1 MWGFPDWVREPSFFY
16 FLFFFLSGNTRIE
29 MSRKLKFYTVYG
41 VQEYYVYD
49 PDHNKTETLLLSKP
63 NGEPFVSYLEL
74 VEYHEQAIEA
84 LSENRKLLKQEQEK
98 LKLEQGKLK
107 QEQTRVKN
115 SVKAF
120 QALGLPNVEIAT
132 ILGLTLE
139 ELEIYL
145 IQR

>member
-1 MWGFPDWVREPSFFY
+1 MVCR
-16 FLFFFLSGNTRIE
+16 NT
-29 MSRKLKFYTVYG
+29 T
-41 VQEYYVYD
+41 
-49 PDHNKTETLLLSKP
+49 
-63 NGEPFVSYLEL
+63 
-74 VEYHEQAIEA
+74 EA

-98 LKLEQGKLK
+98 LKLEQ
-107 QEQTRVKN
+107 TRFKN
-115 SVKAF
+115 SDKAF